1 MVNAKI
7 MTLQEV
13 SGLVQRSPKT
23 IWRWWAKDKT
33 FPKPIQI
40 NGRCIGWPES
50 VYQAWLD
57 QMQKG
62 AN

>member
-1 MVNAKI
+1 
-7 MTLQEV
+7 MTTDRIIPPKEMSDNV
-13 SGLVQRSPKT
+13 GRDPKT

-33 FPKPIQI
+33 FPEPIKI